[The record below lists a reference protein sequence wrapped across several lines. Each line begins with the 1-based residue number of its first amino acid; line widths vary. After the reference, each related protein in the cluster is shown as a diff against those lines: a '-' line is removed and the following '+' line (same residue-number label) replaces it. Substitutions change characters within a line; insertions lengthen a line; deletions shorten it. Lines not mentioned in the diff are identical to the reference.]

1 MVSVLISDGAANAL
15 EALGAAQAVIEYL
28 GTAAFAISAALL
40 AGRRR
45 MTVVGVVVFSVIV
58 ATGGGTIRDILLGD
72 LPVYWVADPGPLL
85 VAAVAA
91 GVTIAL
97 VDIGSVSLLR
107 RYNLVRLFDAAG
119 LALFTIVGT
128 NIALETGADAL
139 AAIVVG
145 IITGVGGGM
154 IRDTI
159 AGRIP
164 EVLASGHMYATAALT
179 GSALNVLLLSYTDLA
194 PTIASSTS
202 VAAIFGLRLLAAR
215 YGWGVPQFSISDESA
230 APDTDERA

>member
-1 MVSVLISDGAANAL
+1 VIVLITDNVSNIDDAL
-15 EALGAAQAVIEYL
+15 AAAQAVIQYL
-28 GTAAFAISAALL
+28 GMAAFAISAALL

-72 LPVYWVADPGPLL
+72 LPVYWVADPRPLL

-91 GVTIAL
+91 GVTIPL
-97 VDIGSVSLLR
+97 VKIGGLSLVQ
-107 RYNLVRLFDAAG
+107 RYSLVRLFDTAG

-128 NIALETGADAL
+128 NAALESGADAF

-145 IITGVGGGM
+145 VITGVGGGM

-179 GSALNVLLLSYTDLA
+179 GSALNVLLLNHTDLA
-194 PTIASSTS
+194 PTLASSMS
-202 VAAIFGLRLLAAR
+202 VVAIFALRLLAAR
-215 YGWGVPQFSISDESA
+215 YGWGVPQFSIAGERA
-230 APDTDERA
+230 ASDTDERA